1 MGSQKWWGILDD
13 YRLRGVF
20 EKGLHHLLFQLGP
33 RVTYICFGIE
43 HLRLTVQAKWQRPKT
58 AKTRHTC
65 FFEGVFRQQHRNS
78 TKVSHLS
85 VNNTCASWAQFYIK
99 TWWFLIKF
107 FPHQQLTPSLPEHMH
122 MQQNILRKETK
133 KDSFKADPKTILPY
147 QKLKAN
153 KRQFSNLN
161 FYQKNMR

>member
-1 MGSQKWWGILDD
+1 MMRYFGWLQIKGSLW
-13 YRLRGVF
+13 
-20 EKGLHHLLFQLGP
+20 KGLHHLLFQLGP

-107 FPHQQLTPSLPEHMH
+107 FPHQQLTPSLPEQMH